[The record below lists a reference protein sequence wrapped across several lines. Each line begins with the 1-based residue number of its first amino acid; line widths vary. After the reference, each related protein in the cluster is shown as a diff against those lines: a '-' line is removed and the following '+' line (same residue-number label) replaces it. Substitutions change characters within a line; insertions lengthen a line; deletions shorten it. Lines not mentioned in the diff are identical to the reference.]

1 MLCAFEIGTQAGGDA
16 AIAAWPS
23 RDYGPPGCACAAHP
37 GTIEAWHH
45 VVAQSIKG
53 WATGYLHQAAATLS
67 ALAMSSM
74 IIKAAPKKPTR
85 TCGTVLDVLFMA

>member
-1 MLCAFEIGTQAGGDA
+1 VVMQRSRPGQVAITGRRA
-16 AIAAWPS
+16 APALH
-23 RDYGPPGCACAAHP
+23 DP
-37 GTIEAWHH
+37 GTIEAWHD

-85 TCGTVLDVLFMA
+85 SCGMVLDVLFMA